1 MRIRKNNILF
11 FIACSLCWSLFSAFK
26 PKSQTQTF
34 DVNQPNYE
42 LLNSLI
48 INYINDKRSEKQKQN
63 LQENEAL
70 QKTAFYFTH
79 QLRLKRI
86 ERMMDE
92 RRVLKRKVYL
102 QSWKNGFQS
111 SLVEVSITFNK
122 AVNYEGGSFYFDGKD
137 TETTAHLFYGKRP
150 SKKEKADNDFK
161 LKPIKDYTYSE
172 LAELIA
178 ENFLRDNRSIKV
190 LNKGYSLIGCST
202 SLEKNTVNRNRLPL
216 IKAVFILGG
225 KRITW

>member
-1 MRIRKNNILF
+1 MGIKKNNILF
-11 FIACSLCWSLFSAFK
+11 LIVCCLSWSLFSAFK
-26 PKSQTQTF
+26 PKSQTQVF
-34 DVNQPNYE
+34 DVNHPNYE
-42 LLNSLI
+42 LLNDLI

-79 QLRLKRI
+79 QLRLRRI
-86 ERMMDE
+86 EQMMGE

-102 QSWKNGFQS
+102 ETWKNGFQS

-137 TETTAHLFYGKRP
+137 TETNAHLFYGKRP
-150 SKKEKADNDFK
+150 SKKEAAAEDFK
-161 LKPIKDYTYSE
+161 LKPIKDYMYTE
-172 LAELIA
+172 LAETIA
-178 ENFLRDNRSIKV
+178 EQFLRDNRSVKV

-216 IKAVFILGG
+216 IKAIFILGG

>member
-1 MRIRKNNILF
+1 MKVKKNSILL
-11 FIACSLCWSLFSAFK
+11 FISYCLCVGLCSAFK
-26 PKSQTQTF
+26 LKTKTESF
-34 DVNQPNYE
+34 DVNHPNYD
-42 LLNSLI
+42 LLNTLI

-63 LQENEAL
+63 LQPNEAL

-102 QSWKNGFQS
+102 QSWQNGFQS
-111 SLVEVSITFNK
+111 GLVEVSISFSK
-122 AVNYEGGSFYFDGKD
+122 AVNYEGGSFYFDKED
-137 TETTAHLFYGKRP
+137 TETNAHLFYGKRP
-150 SKKEKADNDFK
+150 SKKEKASNDFK
-161 LKPIKDYTYSE
+161 LKPMKDYIYTE

-178 ENFLRDNRSIKV
+178 EQFLRDNRSTKV

-216 IKAVFILGG
+216 IKAIFILGG
-225 KRITW
+225 KRINW